1 MIVTEAQII
10 SGLIIKATGQKSDN
24 SCAILGRVLHQFPA
38 INAASPEVGG
48 FAGWEGIIQ
57 VSGNAVATVN
67 LMTGVG
73 SNYAGSPDLSKLR
86 GVDWEGVAVTARPL
100 LRAVMVENLGDSLLT
115 IFSDANGIISNVK
128 LEPFCTLHLS
138 GRSNAVPA
146 SVPQIWRFSRVGTLL
161 QPVRITVLL
170 EASD

>member
-38 INAASPEVGG
+38 LNAADPAAGG
-48 FAGWEGIIQ
+48 FAGWEGTIQ

-73 SNYAGSPDLSKLR
+73 SNYAGTPDLSKLR
-86 GVDWEGVAVTARPL
+86 GVDWEGVAVTNRPL

-115 IFSDANGIISNVK
+115 VFSDANGIISTVK
-128 LEPFCTLHLS
+128 VEPFCTLHLS
-138 GRSNAVPA
+138 GRSTAPLTG
-146 SVPQIWRFSRVGTLL
+146 VPQLWRFSRVGTIL

-170 EASD
+170 EADE